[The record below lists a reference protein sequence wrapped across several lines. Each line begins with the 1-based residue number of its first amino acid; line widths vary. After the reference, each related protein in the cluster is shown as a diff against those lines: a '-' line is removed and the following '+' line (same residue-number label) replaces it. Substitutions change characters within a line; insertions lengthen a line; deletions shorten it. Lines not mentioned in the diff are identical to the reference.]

1 MTRLALSY
9 VTVDVFTDT
18 RFGGNQL
25 AVVFDGEGL
34 DDGLMQAIAL
44 EFSYSETTF
53 VCPPAD
59 PAHTAEVRI
68 FTPRAEIP
76 FAGHPNIG
84 TAFALARR
92 GEIFGKPIGGTVE
105 FEEKAGL
112 VAVEIQREN
121 GEPVGARLTSP
132 QVFEPG
138 ARIPADIISACCGIA
153 SAEIAGN
160 IHEPCVAS
168 CGLPWV
174 FACATGPEVVA
185 RARPDAGAFARLLPA
200 TMAAGIELYAPA
212 VVTAPGDAGYKA
224 RVFAPEFG
232 VTEDA
237 ATGSA
242 NVTLAGLLA
251 SLRSEA
257 DTEFVMTISQGVE
270 MGRPSLLIAEADKAN
285 SIVTATRIGGR
296 CVPIMEGIL
305 ALGS

>member
-1 MTRLALSY
+1 MKLSY

-25 AVVFDGEGL
+25 AVVLDAGGL
-34 DDGLMQAIAL
+34 DDGLMQAIAS

-53 VCPPAD
+53 VCPPSD

-68 FTPRAEIP
+68 FTPGTEIP

-92 GEIFGKPIGGTVE
+92 GEIFGKSIADTVV

-112 VAVEIQREN
+112 VAVEIHREA
-121 GEPVGARLTSP
+121 GAPVGARLTSP
-132 QVFEPG
+132 QAFKLGDPV
-138 ARIPADIISACCGIA
+138 AADVISACCSIA
-153 SAEIAGN
+153 TTEIAVN
-160 IHEPCVAS
+160 VHEPCVAS

-174 FACATGPEVVA
+174 FACATGPGVIIK
-185 RARPDAGAFARLLPA
+185 ARPDAGAFAELLPA
-200 TMAAGIELYAPA
+200 RVVAGIELYAPA
-212 VVTAPGDAGYKA
+212 AGTTPDGAEYKV

-242 NVTLAGLLA
+242 NVSLAGLLA
-251 SLRSEA
+251 ELQSGA
-257 DTEFVMTISQGVE
+257 DMQLVTTISQGIE
-270 MGRPSLLIAEADKAN
+270 MGRPSLLVAEADKEN
-285 SIVTATRIGGR
+285 GTVTATRIGGR
-296 CVPIMEGIL
+296 CVPVMEGTL
-305 ALGS
+305 AL